1 MTFGLMSRKPNP
13 ALLALAKR
21 PKTSASPIR
30 TNQRRKISLPNTT
43 PRNTVHRRITVRAVT
58 VLTAAMIGAATVAVA
73 GIARISAAVGAVSV
87 VADAA
92 AEAAIS
98 ARVAVAIF
106 HLPNTLRR
114 RVASAVRIGATI
126 GVMTIAATTEVNA
139 VIADAAIRI
148 AADTTIAVRVAIS
161 IIAEAIPSAHPR
173 LAKNKFCF
181 RANHLQSIVTAR

>member
-1 MTFGLMSRKPNP
+1 MTFGPTSRKPNP

-30 TNQRRKISLPNTT
+30 TNQRRRISLPNTT
-43 PRNTVHRRITVRAVT
+43 PRNTVHRRLTARAATVV
-58 VLTAAMIGAATVAVA
+58 TAAMIGAATVAVV

-87 VADAA
+87 VAAAA
-92 AEAAIS
+92 AEAAIF

-114 RVASAVRIGATI
+114 RVASAVPIGATI
-126 GVMTIAATTEVNA
+126 GVMTIAATTEVNT
-139 VIADAAIRI
+139 VIADAAIRT
-148 AADTTIAVRVAIS
+148 AGDTTIAARGAIS
-161 IIAEAIPSAHPR
+161 IIAEAILPAHPK
-173 LAKNKFCF
+173 LPKNKFCF